1 MSKPIWIR
9 LRSVLDRDADA
20 TSVELSRESAE
31 EMLAEIKR
39 LTAEID
45 LLAILETDR
54 EEYLQLLTDENNKL
68 RAVLQR
74 VRGWGS
80 PMVKG
85 YIDGALGGQAGGGD
99 PLGDDTVGE
108 VREQGAQG

>member
-1 MSKPIWIR
+1 
-9 LRSVLDRDADA
+9 VLERDADA

-39 LTAEID
+39 LS
-45 LLAILETDR
+45 
-54 EEYLQLLTDENNKL
+54 DENNSL

-74 VRGWGS
+74 VRRFGS
-80 PMVKG
+80 PMIRG
-85 YIDGALGGQAGGGD
+85 YIDGALGRQAEGSD
-99 PLGDDTVGE
+99 PLGDDQVGS

>member
-9 LRSVLDRDADA
+9 LRSVLERDADA
-20 TSVELSRESAE
+20 PSVELSRESAE

-45 LLAILETDR
+45 LLAILATDR

-68 RAVLQR
+68 RSVLQR
-74 VRGWGS
+74 VRRWGS

-85 YIDGALGGQAGGGD
+85 NIDGALGGQAGGSD
-99 PLGDDTVGE
+99 PLADDQVGS
-108 VREQGAQG
+108 VGEQGAQG